1 MTTLGAEWN
10 FTDFILATLWFFLIF
25 IWIWLL
31 ITVFADIFR
40 SKDLGGWG
48 KAGWMILVFILP
60 WLGALIY
67 FIARGGSMHERDA
80 QQARDSQA
88 AMDAYISERVKEVRP
103 AASASPV
110 DELAKLAELHKSG
123 AISDDEFAAMK
134 AKVLAVMCAKTF
146 DDALREVNASAYKLT
161 GGVFSRTPSHLERA
175 RNELRVGNLYIN
187 RGITGARVGR
197 QPFGGF
203 GMSGLGSQAGGPHYL
218 LHFVEPRSVC
228 ENTMR
233 RGFAPEL

>member
-1 MTTLGAEWN
+1 VDYPLLNLFWTMFYL
-10 FTDFILATLWFFLIF
+10 FLWIAWLFLLFRI
-25 IWIWLL
+25 I
-31 ITVFADIFR
+31 VDIFR

-67 FIARGGSMHERDA
+67 LIARGGSMHERDA

-123 AISDDEFAAMK
+123 AINDDEFAAMK
-134 AKVLAVMCAKTF
+134 AKVLA
-146 DDALREVNASAYKLT
+146 
-161 GGVFSRTPSHLERA
+161 
-175 RNELRVGNLYIN
+175 
-187 RGITGARVGR
+187 
-197 QPFGGF
+197 
-203 GMSGLGSQAGGPHYL
+203 
-218 LHFVEPRSVC
+218 
-228 ENTMR
+228 
-233 RGFAPEL
+233 